1 MLHIGEWNKLK
12 VVKDVDFGLYL
23 DDTEDGEILLPNRY
37 VPEDATVGDELEVFI
52 YSDSEDRLIATTE
65 GPIATVGQF
74 ALLKVKSVERVGAF
88 LDWGLLKDLLL
99 PYREQSRELHVGDSV
114 LVYIYLDNTE
124 RICASMRIERH
135 IEKSPGDYQPGQK
148 VELMIAGKTELGY
161 KAIIDGR
168 HFGVIFANEV
178 FQPLRQG
185 QIVEGFIKQVR
196 PDGKIDLSLQKT
208 GHTAGDD
215 IAPKIID
222 MLKQKGGFLAITDK
236 TAPETIYRLFGASK
250 KKFKI
255 ALGGLYK
262 NRKIVI
268 GDDGI
273 RIGENW

>member
-135 IEKSPGDYQPGQK
+135 IEKSPGDYQPGQQ

-161 KAIIDGR
+161 KAIVDGR

-185 QIVEGFIKQVR
+185 QIVDGFIKQVR